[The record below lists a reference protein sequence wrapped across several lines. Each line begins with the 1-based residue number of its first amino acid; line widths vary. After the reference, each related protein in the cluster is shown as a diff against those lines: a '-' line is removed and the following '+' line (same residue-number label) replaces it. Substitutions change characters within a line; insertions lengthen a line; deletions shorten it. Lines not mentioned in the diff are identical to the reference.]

1 MLDLIVRDGLVITP
15 GGAAPMHVGVQGE
28 RIAALLDAGL
38 DPPAAARTIDASGM
52 IVLPGGIEPHAH
64 ISERVQREWAGRP
77 NVYTQPPEDATRA
90 AAFGGVTT
98 VLDFA
103 ALARPRGDDAP
114 PPSILDALETRRA
127 QFAGHSYIDFAFH
140 CFLFFAV
147 PPEIIAQIG
156 DAIGAGLVSFKV
168 FTNGRTR
175 VPAGPLTDVMAEVAL
190 RGGIMTV
197 HGEDDE
203 IVTHM
208 TETLK
213 REGRDQGYNLPLVH
227 NNLSEDLA
235 FRRVI
240 DIARHTGAGVYF
252 VHVTAREGVDAIA
265 AARLQGLPVYG
276 EALHHYLHFTDQD
289 YRGPLGTAI
298 HTYPAIKSA
307 DDRAALIDGLLDG
320 RLSTTAT
327 DEYTTPHEIKM
338 GGQTLETVCGG
349 HNGIETRI
357 PVAFTKLVQ
366 ERGMS
371 LPRFADV
378 TSTNAARILG
388 LYPRKGVVAPGSD
401 ADLLILDPSL
411 EKTLTRADLHDGSD
425 YSIWEGYRCRGY
437 PVTTILRGKLIVD
450 RGELLGDPSDGEW
463 LPGRIDPAMLARPA
477 L

>member
-1 MLDLIVRDGLVITP
+1 MLDLVVRDGLVVTP
-15 GGAAPMHVGVQGE
+15 SGAIPMHVGVQDE
-28 RIAALLDAGL
+28 QIVALLDAGME
-38 DPPAAARTIDASGM
+38 PPEAARAIDATDM

-64 ISERVQREWAGRP
+64 IAERVQREWAGRA

-98 VLDFA
+98 VMDFA

-114 PPSILDALETRRA
+114 SPTILDGLETRRA
-127 QFAGHSYIDFAFH
+127 QFAGHSYTDFAFH
-140 CFLFFAV
+140 FFLFFAV
-147 PPEIIAQIG
+147 PPQIIAQIG
-156 DAIGAGLVSFKV
+156 GAIDAGLASFKV
-168 FTNGRTR
+168 FTSGRTR

-190 RGGIMTV
+190 RGGIMAV
-197 HGEDDE
+197 HGEDEE
-203 IVTHM
+203 IVSHM
-208 TETLK
+208 TETLQ

-252 VHVTAREGVDAIA
+252 VHVTAREGVQAIA
-265 AARLQGLPVYG
+265 EARMSGLPVYG
-276 EALHHYLHFTDQD
+276 EALHHYLHFTDAD
-289 YRGPLGTAI
+289 YRGDFGTAI

-307 DDRAALIDGLLDG
+307 DDRDALIDGLLDG

-327 DEYTTPHEIKM
+327 DEYTTPHDVKM
-338 GGQTLETVCGG
+338 SGQTIDSVCGG

-371 LPRFADV
+371 LTRFADI

-388 LYPRKGVVAPGSD
+388 LYPRKGVIAPGSD
-401 ADLLILDPSL
+401 ADLVILDPSL

-425 YSIWEGYRCRGY
+425 YSIWEGYHCRGY
-437 PVTTILRGKLIVD
+437 PVTTILRGNVIVD
-450 RGELLGDPSDGEW
+450 QGELLGSPSAGQW
-463 LPGRIDPAMLARPA
+463 LPSRIAPSTLAGPAV
-477 L
+477 

>member
-1 MLDLIVRDGLVITP
+1 MLDLVIRDGLVVTP
-15 GGAAPMHVGVQGE
+15 SGAAQMHVGVQGE
-28 RIAALLDAGL
+28 QIVALLDAGL
-38 DPPAAARTIDASGM
+38 EPPEATRTVDAEGM

-64 ISERVQREWAGRP
+64 IAERVQREWAGRA

-98 VLDFA
+98 VMDFA
-103 ALARPRGDDAP
+103 ALGRPRSDDAP
-114 PPSILDALETRRA
+114 APTIQGGLETRQA

-140 CFLFFAV
+140 FFLFFAV
-147 PPEIIAQIG
+147 PPEIIGQIG
-156 DAIGAGLVSFKV
+156 GAIDAGLTSFKV
-168 FTNGRTR
+168 FTSGRTR

-190 RGGIMTV
+190 RGGIMAV
-197 HGEDDE
+197 HGEDEE
-203 IVTHM
+203 IVSHM
-208 TETLK
+208 AETLK
-213 REGRDQGYNLPLVH
+213 RDGRDQGYNLPLVH

-252 VHVTAREGVDAIA
+252 VHVTAREGVEAIA
-265 AARLQGLPVYG
+265 EARLSGMPVYG
-276 EALHHYLHFTDQD
+276 EALHHYLHFTDAD
-289 YRGPLGTAI
+289 YQGPLGTAI

-320 RLSTTAT
+320 DLSTTAT
-327 DEYTTPHEIKM
+327 DEYTTPHDIKIS
-338 GGQTLETVCGG
+338 GQTVETVCGG

-366 ERGMS
+366 ERDMS
-371 LPRFADV
+371 LTRFADV
-378 TSTNAARILG
+378 ISTNAARILG
-388 LYPRKGVVAPGSD
+388 LYPRKGLIAPGSD
-401 ADLLILDPSL
+401 ADLVILDPNL

-437 PVTTILRGKLIVD
+437 PVTTILRGNVIVD
-450 RGELLGDPSDGEW
+450 HGKLLGSPADGEW
-463 LPGRIDPAMLARPA
+463 LPSQIAPAIREGPA